1 MPAVATFGLTKRYQ
15 QGLRR
20 PPVTALKAVTLE
32 IPRGEIFSF
41 LGPNGSGKTT
51 LIKCL
56 LDISKPTAGTMSL
69 LDRPVSD
76 IHVRRH
82 VGYLP
87 ESPYF
92 YDRFTGQEL
101 LRFYGGLYAMDHARL
116 AQRIDIVIDEVGL
129 GLKAAARPLRTYSK
143 GMLQRIGIAQ
153 ALLAEPELIILDEPS
168 TGLDP
173 VGRRQIKDLIRTYH
187 QRGHTVFLNTHILED
202 VENLCHRVG
211 IIYQG
216 ELLALETIE
225 DLTRAKRAVMVKVR
239 NWEEIAADSLS
250 GLADTVAPLTP
261 GHVRIDLADHA
272 DIPDVVAALV
282 NAGARIEEVT
292 SQVVTLEDRF
302 LDILATKGGI
312 PDAVKAQLAAGLHPM
327 EDPHEAT
334 KAAGRKGEKR

>member
-1 MPAVATFGLTKRYQ
+1 MPAVATAGLVKRYP

-20 PPVTALKAVTLE
+20 PPVLALKGVTLE
-32 IPRGEIFSF
+32 IPRGEVFSF

-56 LDISKPTAGTMSL
+56 LDIAKPTAGTLSL

-76 IHVRRH
+76 IQVRRQ

-92 YDRFTGQEL
+92 YDRFTGEEL
-101 LRFYGGLYAMDHARL
+101 LRFYGGLYAMNYAHL
-116 AQRIDIVIDEVGL
+116 EQRIPVVIDEVGL
-129 GLKAAARPLRTYSK
+129 GARAAARPLRTYSK

-173 VGRRQIKDLIRTYH
+173 VGRRQIKDLIRSYH

-202 VENLCHRVG
+202 VEDLCHRVG
-211 IIYQG
+211 IIFQG
-216 ELLALETIE
+216 ELLALQTIE
-225 DLTRAKRAVMVKVR
+225 ELTQTRSAVVVRLRNPGLLQANPLPELAEGIAHLGSGRARLDLRDGVEVPAVVRALVHAGAEI
-239 NWEEIAADSLS
+239 EEI
-250 GLADTVAPLTP
+250 
-261 GHVRIDLADHA
+261 
-272 DIPDVVAALV
+272 
-282 NAGARIEEVT
+282 T

-302 LDILATKGGI
+302 LDLIGEKGGI
-312 PDAVKAQLAAGLHPM
+312 PESVRAQLAAGLHPV
-327 EDPHEAT
+327 EDPSEAVDP
-334 KAAGRKGEKR
+334 AGGTPAP